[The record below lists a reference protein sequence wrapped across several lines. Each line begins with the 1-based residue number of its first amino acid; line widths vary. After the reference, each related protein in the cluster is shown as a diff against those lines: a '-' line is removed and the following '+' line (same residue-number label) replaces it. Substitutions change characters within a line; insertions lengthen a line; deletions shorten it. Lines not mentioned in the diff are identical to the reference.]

1 MSVPLA
7 ILEAAQAAA
16 LPARAVSEA
25 AAITAGVEVALVADR
40 RCWGRWLLDRL
51 GELPITATS
60 QREFVAALAEE
71 FSAAA
76 DEIDHGA
83 GRGRTAHVAARASST
98 TWARRYGAGA
108 PPPTFDGSRG
118 PRCR

>member
-1 MSVPLA
+1 VSVPLA

-16 LPARAVSEA
+16 LPARAVSDA
-25 AAITAGVEVALVADR
+25 AAITAGVEAALAADR

-71 FSAAA
+71 FSVAA

-83 GRGRTAHVAARASST
+83 GAS
-98 TWARRYGAGA
+98 
-108 PPPTFDGSRG
+108 PPTFDGARG